1 MPSLRSILAS
11 SGLVVRSIPGPT
23 ALRNPS
29 TTPPAAT
36 AGWAT
41 PARGERRRSR
51 TLFGAAAFGTVM
63 LMATWTAVRTVPW
76 FGPLVADTLRAVI
89 GSERVTQLEEAV
101 AAVEDDVKQVAS
113 DGKGRTL
120 SDATP
125 AALLVAPAEA
135 TPLTIEQRPHDVT
148 PPYAKVSTREDGVWL
163 PVKTRASD
171 APSLYRTMLH
181 PDPAR
186 AYAELFVFALD
197 LSKLDVRAVAGSVE
211 PKSDDR
217 RSKFGRPGVVPE
229 ADRPKLLAAFNGGFK
244 AEHGRF
250 GMMVNGRELLAPKPQ
265 SCTVAATRDGT
276 LRIGTWAALESD
288 ASDLVWWRQTPGCM
302 FENGVL
308 HPGLRS
314 PDTKNWGA
322 TLDGNTVIRRSAVG
336 LSSDGKTL
344 FVGISNSTTAR
355 AMAFGMKHAGAV
367 TVAQLDVN
375 FSFPR
380 FLVYQPDP
388 ETGELA
394 ALGAVKGLLYEPDE
408 YLRHASTR
416 DFFYVTTR

>member
-1 MPSLRSILAS
+1 MPSLRSL
-11 SGLVVRSIPGPT
+11 L
-23 ALRNPS
+23 PS

-36 AGWAT
+36 AGWVT
-41 PARGERRRSR
+41 PARNERRRSR
-51 TLFGAAAFGTVM
+51 ALFGVAAFGAVT

-89 GSERVTQLEEAV
+89 GSERVTELEEAV
-101 AAVEDDVKQVAS
+101 AALEDDVKQVAS
-113 DGKGRTL
+113 DGTGRTL

-125 AALLVAPAEA
+125 AALLVLPAEA
-135 TPLTIEQRPHDVT
+135 TPRTVEHRPHDVT

-197 LSKLDVRAVAGSVE
+197 LSKLDVRAAAGSVE
-211 PKSDDR
+211 PKSDR
-217 RSKFGRPGVVPE
+217 RSTSERPGVVPE
-229 ADRPKLLAAFNGGFK
+229 ADRAKLVAAFNGGFK

-250 GMMVNGRELLAPKPQ
+250 GMMVDGRELLAPKPQ

-276 LRIGTWAALESD
+276 LRIGTWAALESG

-336 LSSDGKTL
+336 LSGDGKTL

-388 ETGELA
+388 ETGELT

-408 YLRHASTR
+408 YLRRASTR
-416 DFFYVTTR
+416 DFFYVTAR

>member
-1 MPSLRSILAS
+1 MLTLRS
-11 SGLVVRSIPGPT
+11 G
-23 ALRNPS
+23 LRNPS
-29 TTPPAAT
+29 TSPPTAN
-36 AGWAT
+36 AGWVT
-41 PARGERRRSR
+41 PARDERRRAR
-51 TLFGAAAFGTVM
+51 RLFGVVAFGVVT
-63 LMATWTAVRTVPW
+63 LMAAWTAVRTVPW

-89 GSERVTQLEEAV
+89 GSERVTKLEEAV

-125 AALLVAPAEA
+125 AALLVAPADPAPQNVER
-135 TPLTIEQRPHDVT
+135 RPENVA
-148 PPYAKVSTREDGVWL
+148 PPHAKVSTREDGVWL
-163 PVKTRASD
+163 PVKTRVSG
-171 APSLYRTMLH
+171 APALYRTMLH
-181 PDPAR
+181 PDASR
-186 AYAELFVFALD
+186 SYAELFVFALD

-217 RSKFGRPGVVPE
+217 RSKIGRPGVVPE
-229 ADRPKLLAAFNGGFK
+229 VDRPKLVAAFNGGFK
-244 AEHGRF
+244 AEHGKF
-250 GMMVNGRELLAPKPQ
+250 GMMVDGRELLAPKLS
-265 SCTVAATRDGT
+265 SCTVARARDGS
-276 LRIGTWAALESD
+276 LRIGTWAALESG
-288 ASDLVWWRQTPGCM
+288 ASDLDWWRQTPGCM

-308 HPGLRS
+308 HAGLRS

-336 LSSDGKTL
+336 LSRDGKTL

-355 AMAFGMKHAGAV
+355 TMALGMHHVGAV

-380 FLVYQPDP
+380 FLVYQPNP

-394 ALGAVKGLLYEPDE
+394 ALGAVKGLLYEQDE
-408 YLRHASTR
+408 YIGRASTR
-416 DFFYVTTR
+416 DFFYVTAR